1 MKKFVKLL
9 MCMMMVVS
17 MAGCSS
23 EETSDETLTV
33 GIIKFVE
40 HTSLDAIEDA
50 ITAQLETSDK
60 DIEIVYKNAAGDTS
74 ILTTLAEQVV
84 SQGADVIVAI
94 ATPTAQACAQFAVDV
109 PVVFAAVE
117 DPVGAGLLSDASA
130 PDLNITGTSDALA
143 LDEIV
148 ALIKEVYSDTQT
160 VGFLYNTGE
169 ANSVSSLEKF
179 EAYASD
185 AGMEVELI
193 GVTGTA
199 DIATALNAA
208 IDKVDVVFSPTDNT
222 IASAMTQVSEI
233 CKDAG
238 KAIFCGADSMVSDG
252 GFMAYGINYTQ
263 LGTTSGE
270 MVLDIL
276 DGTDVSEIPVAVFNE
291 DLIVYVNQTTA
302 DAIGYEGISEV
313 EQNYTVEV
321 FE

>member
-1 MKKFVKLL
+1 MKRVVKLVL
-9 MCMMMVVS
+9 CMMMAVT
-17 MAGCSS
+17 MFGCSS
-23 EETSDETLTV
+23 ESEEETMTV
-33 GIIKFVE
+33 GIIKYTE

-50 ITAQLETSDK
+50 ITVAIENSGQ
-60 DIEIVYKNAAGDTS
+60 DIEIIYKNAAGDTS
-74 ILTTLAEQVV
+74 IMTTLVEQVI

-94 ATPTAQACAQFAVDV
+94 ATPTAQACAQFASDV

-117 DPVGAGLLSDASA
+117 DPVDAGLVNDTSA

-148 ALIKEVYSDTQT
+148 ALIQEVYSDTQT
-160 VGFLYNTGE
+160 IGFLYNTGE

-179 EAYASD
+179 EEYANA
-185 AGMEVELI
+185 AGMEVVKI

-199 DIATALNAA
+199 DISTALSTSL
-208 IDKVDVVFSPTDNT
+208 DKVDVVFSPTDNT
-222 IASAMTQVSEI
+222 IASAMTQVSEM

-252 GFMAYGINYTQ
+252 GFMAYGINYEQ
-263 LGTTSGE
+263 LGTTTGE

-276 DGTDVSEIPVAVFNE
+276 AGSDVSEIPVAVFNE
-291 DLIVYVNQTTA
+291 DLIVYMNQTTA
-302 DAIGYEGISEV
+302 DSIGFDGLEAVQE
-313 EQNYTVEV
+313 NYTVEI